1 MAEHAE
7 DTRVKDALELLN
19 SYAKDKRGELQD
31 LLGNKYSNLKSVVGS
46 MGSRIQSDAADLY
59 GVGKEK
65 VVRVAHD
72 VDESVHKNPWP
83 YIGGAALGALVLGY
97 LLGRSQK

>member
-46 MGSRIQSDAADLY
+46 MGARIQNDAADIY

-65 VVRVAHD
+65 VKQVAHD

-83 YIGGAALGALVLGY
+83 YIGGAALGALILGY